1 MKLYETSVK
10 RPVAVTMAVLIFF
23 VMGTFSM
30 TRLSMDMMPDMS
42 LQMLGIITQY
52 SGVAPAEIENLVT
65 IPIENAV
72 SAVSGAKNTS
82 SMSSE
87 GSSVVMVE
95 FNNSTDIDQA
105 SLDVKDRINLI
116 KSMLPEGCDDPM
128 TVKFDPSM
136 MPVAMLS
143 FSLEGS
149 DLTAAKEYVEN
160 NVTKRL
166 EAIDGVASVSVD
178 GGSDRE
184 IHVDVD
190 TNKLFGYNISLEQL
204 VSAIASENTN
214 LPGGTVTASGRESS
228 VRSIGKFNDLKDLEE
243 VPIRTQTGELIYLR
257 DVAAVNDTYS
267 DLSSYARLDGSDS
280 LSISIQKQSGSNT
293 VDVVNAVVKTL
304 EQLKS
309 ANPNIQYKM
318 TFEQASYI
326 QNAIS
331 SVAESAVLGAI
342 FAVLVLFLFLGS
354 MRSSL
359 IIGITMPVSV
369 FTTFI
374 GMYFAGMTLNVVS
387 LGGLALGVGM
397 LVDNAV
403 VVLENIYRRRKSF
416 GEKASVAAI
425 VGSKEVVG
433 AVVASVLTTCIV
445 YVPILFIDGIMVIM
459 FRQLAFSIIFSQVAS
474 LITTFLLIP
483 MLSARVKDVDSRGP
497 VKNIILK
504 PFDLFMK
511 GLYAGYNKLIRFALR
526 HRGIVVGVILAM
538 FAGCLVVL
546 GGLGMELMPASDEGL
561 LTVNIEMPLGTKLED
576 TDAMT
581 RDIEEIVQSN
591 ELIESV
597 FTTVSGSSI
606 MGSGSGNTASIQAT
620 LIDKDRRKEST
631 ADVVE
636 LLRNDLSGIAG
647 AEITIEA
654 SSSTSMSM
662 GSTAG
667 VSFQLSGDDLDSLEQ
682 YAKEA
687 VEVLKAIDGVREPA
701 TSLSETKTE
710 TRIYLN
716 REKVARYGLTTASA
730 ANLIKTCMN
739 GQTASRFTD
748 AGTEYDIVVRLPDS
762 QTSSLDDLRN
772 LKLRAGSGQ
781 WITIEDIADINME
794 QGYTTINRENQKRVV
809 TVSAQVYGSDIAT
822 VTNTFN
828 EKMAQITPPAGCSM
842 QASGSYETMMESFGL
857 LMVAIV
863 IGLLLMYMVMAA
875 QFESL
880 LEPLLIMGSVPMALI
895 GVVIALVIDGAP
907 LNIISCIGLLML
919 TGMIVNNAI
928 ILLDFINSTT
938 REGVITDRTEIVVG
952 AGMTRMRPVLMTTV
966 TSVLGF
972 LPMVLSTAEGS
983 EMMRPLA
990 VVLLGGLAIGTVL
1003 TLVFVPVLYTIADDR
1018 KQKRRRRKEK
1028 RLKKKPGK
1036 TQPPQGPNPPVV

>member
-10 RPVAVTMAVLIFF
+10 RPIAVTMAVLIFF
-23 VMGTFSM
+23 VMGLFSM

-72 SAVSGAKNTS
+72 SAVSGAKTTS
-82 SMSSE
+82 SMSNE
-87 GSSVVMVE
+87 GTSIVMVE
-95 FNNSTDIDQA
+95 FNSSTDIDQA

-116 KSMLPEGCDDPM
+116 KSMLPDDCDDPM

-149 DLTAAKEYVEN
+149 NLTEAKQYVEDN
-160 NVTKRL
+160 ISKRL

-178 GGSDRE
+178 GGSERE

-190 TNKLFGYNISLEQL
+190 TNKLFGYNITLEQL
-204 VSAIASENTN
+204 VSAIASENRN
-214 LPGGTVTASGRESS
+214 LPGGTVTASGKESA
-228 VRSIGKFNDLKDLEE
+228 VRSIGKFTGLKDLEE

-257 DVAAVNDTYS
+257 DVAAVNDTYG
-267 DLSSYARLDGSDS
+267 DLTSYARLDGNDS

-293 VDVVNAVVKTL
+293 VEVVNSVVKTL
-304 EQLKS
+304 EQLKQ

-331 SVAESAVLGAI
+331 SVAQSAVLGAI

-354 MRSSL
+354 FRSSL

-403 VVLENIYRRRKSF
+403 VVLENIYRRRKEL
-416 GEKASVAAI
+416 GEKSSVAAI
-425 VGSKEVVG
+425 LGSKEVIG

-445 YVPILFIDGIMVIM
+445 YVPILFIDGMMVVM

-483 MLSARVKDVDSRGP
+483 MLSAKVRDIETRNP
-497 VKNIILK
+497 VKNAILK
-504 PFDLFMK
+504 PFDVFMK
-511 GLYAGYNKLIRFALR
+511 GLYAGYNKLIRFALK
-526 HRGIVVGVILAM
+526 HRKTVVFTILGT
-538 FAGCLVVL
+538 FVVCLVVL
-546 GGLGMELMPASDEGL
+546 GQLGMELMPASDEGL
-561 LTVNIEMPLGTKLED
+561 LTVNIEMPLGTELDD

-581 RDIEEIVQSN
+581 RDIEEAVRSN
-591 ELIESV
+591 KLIQSV
-597 FTTVSGSSI
+597 FTTVSGSS
-606 MGSGSGNTASIQAT
+606 MLGEGSGNTASIQAT
-620 LIDKDRRKEST
+620 LIDKEQRKEST

-636 LLRNDLSGIAG
+636 MLRNDLSNIAG
-647 AEITIEA
+647 ADITIEA

-662 GSTAG
+662 GSTNG
-667 VSFQLSGDDLDSLEQ
+667 VSFQMSGDDLDGLEQ
-682 YAKEA
+682 YAKQA
-687 VEVLKAIDGVREPA
+687 VEILKTIDGVREPT

-710 TRIYLN
+710 TRIYLD

-730 ANLIKTCMN
+730 ASLIKTCMS
-739 GQTASRFTD
+739 GQTASRLTD

-762 QTSSLDDLRN
+762 QTSSLDNLRN
-772 LKLRAGSGQ
+772 LKLRSGNGQ

-794 QGYTTINRENQKRVV
+794 QGYTSISRENQKRVV

-828 EKMAQITPPAGCSM
+828 EKIAEITPPAGCGM
-842 QASGSYETMMESFGL
+842 KPSGSYETMMESFGL
-857 LMVAIV
+857 LMLAIL
-863 IGLLLMYMVMAA
+863 IGILLMYMVMAA
-875 QFESL
+875 QFESII
-880 LEPLLIMGSVPMALI
+880 EPLIIMGSLPLALI
-895 GVVIALVIDGAP
+895 GVAIALVLDGSP
-907 LNIISCIGLLML
+907 LNMISCIGLLML

-928 ILLDFINSTT
+928 ILLDFINTTT

-966 TSVLGF
+966 TSILGF
-972 LPMVLSTAEGS
+972 LPMVLSSAEGS

-1018 KQKRRRRKEK
+1018 KIKRRQRKEK
-1028 RLKKKPGK
+1028 RRAKKLQKMQSTRGNSLPS
-1036 TQPPQGPNPPVV
+1036 